1 MRGVSP
7 LIRGQIRNASQEHGG
22 IFLTAEQQHME
33 SKSSFLINNSGEVS
47 HRSLAGITISKP
59 GGDGSQKLQ
68 MHSSNVRAQQEA
80 LAREKIAQNQ
90 VEISP
95 HAQSIKDI
103 IAKVRK
109 MQGGNPINS
118 KLQSM
123 GELVNKQML
132 AQKIRN

>member
-1 MRGVSP
+1 
-7 LIRGQIRNASQEHGG
+7 
-22 IFLTAEQQHME
+22 ME